1 MTEIKDIYEGD
12 TVRIKG
18 KIYKVKII
26 DKSPWIIQKGIDI
39 FNFELEYVED
49 DFGEMLA
56 DLVESE
62 RKL

>member
-12 TVRIKG
+12 TVRIQG
-18 KIYKVKII
+18 KIYKVRSI
-26 DKSPWIIQKGIDI
+26 DKSPWILQKGIDI